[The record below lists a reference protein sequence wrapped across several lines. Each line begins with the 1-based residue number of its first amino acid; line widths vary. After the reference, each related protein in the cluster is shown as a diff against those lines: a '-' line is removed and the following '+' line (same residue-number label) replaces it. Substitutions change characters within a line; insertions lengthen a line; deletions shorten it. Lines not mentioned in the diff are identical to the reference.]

1 MIVFQKSGLSDLTFE
16 NGRAYPLIS
25 PVEFNQEIYETEDRS
40 VKVVDYGGTPV
51 EYIQINLPG
60 MNQKEALGLLAWF
73 KSSQVN
79 GAANNFTVINENGE
93 SQTVRLWQT
102 QIEIEQDGF
111 GIYNASLTL
120 RKE

>member
-1 MIVFQKSGLSDLTFE
+1 MVVFQKSGLSDLTFE
-16 NGRAYPLIS
+16 NGRAYPLSS
-25 PVEFNQEIYETEDRS
+25 PVEFNQEIYENEDRS

-79 GAANNFTVINENGE
+79 GAANTFTMVNENGE

-102 QIEIEQDGF
+102 RVETEQDGF
-111 GIYNASLTL
+111 GIYSASFTL